1 VGSELGFR
9 WERKP
14 RAAAAV
20 RSNPNGAMRRVRGE
34 RGLGFREGGVEVV
47 DESERKRTSRWG
59 RRAVGLGA
67 LSFFRRLFVFSARFD
82 GLAPGACG
90 CRAVRIL

>member
-34 RGLGFREGGVEVV
+34 RGLGFREGGVEVA
-47 DESERKRTSRWG
+47 DESEPLGGGG
-59 RRAVGLGA
+59 RVGLGA
-67 LSFFRRLFVFSARFD
+67 LCFFRRLFFARLD
-82 GLAPGACG
+82 
-90 CRAVRIL
+90 